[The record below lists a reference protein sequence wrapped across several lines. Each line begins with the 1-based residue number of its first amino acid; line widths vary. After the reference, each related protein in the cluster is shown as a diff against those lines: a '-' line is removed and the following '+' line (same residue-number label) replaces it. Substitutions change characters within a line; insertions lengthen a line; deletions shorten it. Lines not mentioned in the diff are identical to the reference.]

1 MPLVGDI
8 ILAARE
14 QFPDIPQTLTAPS
27 ILSGTPGSGGTL
39 PSGTYYV
46 IVTNVNQWGETTG
59 SAEGGPYSVSANGTL
74 AVVASDVAGVTL
86 QRVYVSTTGSPGG
99 ESFYVTGVPGTSI
112 VVGTAGQTQYPGQPP
127 NFNTAFNPD
136 ADGSSIG
143 AFTIYRWL
151 NDALTEISRM
161 SGGILDMTGV
171 QAQLNQADY
180 VIPANPPWVRFTD
193 VWFDGYFVQDF
204 KRRNQ
209 WRRQFISAITFYWSV
224 EQVNRQMVLNFYP
237 SPNRA
242 GTTSNLNT
250 SINATTNTIQLTS
263 IPAGMMAPGMCIIDN
278 EIIIYSTMDSNND
291 LTGCIRGM
299 SGTTAAAHASNA
311 TVTEYNLILAGFRQ
325 PNVYTVGQSAL
336 TLSIPIG
343 WENPVSYFLLAR
355 YRNYENNQSEAKEYY
370 ASFVEEVKRIAF
382 DSRQFPASGTIGGPA
397 SFLTLYPGGPF
408 GVIVP

>member
-209 WRRQFISAITFYWSV
+209 WRRQFISAIKIG
-224 EQVNRQMVLNFYP
+224 
-237 SPNRA
+237 RA
-242 GTTSNLNT
+242 
-250 SINATTNTIQLTS
+250 
-263 IPAGMMAPGMCIIDN
+263 
-278 EIIIYSTMDSNND
+278 
-291 LTGCIRGM
+291 
-299 SGTTAAAHASNA
+299 H
-311 TVTEYNLILAGFRQ
+311 V
-325 PNVYTVGQSAL
+325 
-336 TLSIPIG
+336 
-343 WENPVSYFLLAR
+343 
-355 YRNYENNQSEAKEYY
+355 
-370 ASFVEEVKRIAF
+370 
-382 DSRQFPASGTIGGPA
+382 
-397 SFLTLYPGGPF
+397 
-408 GVIVP
+408 